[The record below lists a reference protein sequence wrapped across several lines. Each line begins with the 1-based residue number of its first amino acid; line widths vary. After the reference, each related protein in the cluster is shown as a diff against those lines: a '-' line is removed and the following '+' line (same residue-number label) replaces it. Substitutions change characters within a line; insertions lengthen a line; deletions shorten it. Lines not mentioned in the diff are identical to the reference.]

1 MIKTNEAFL
10 VDDAVKLRK
19 TADIEGNIGKIIRV
33 GTMNDR
39 DFNYDIGTFLHIDFD
54 KGYLLIRSLKSDE
67 LVAYYLNC
75 TNSNILENA
84 NVSITSN

>member
-1 MIKTNEAFL
+1 
-10 VDDAVKLRK
+10 
-19 TADIEGNIGKIIRV
+19 
-33 GTMNDR
+33 MNDR

-67 LVAYYLNC
+67 LVAYDLNC

-84 NVSITSN
+84 KVSITSN